1 MTFNETE
8 VELAKAVPSLR
19 VDSAQQIQPRDG
31 IGRFSE
37 KLGGAPEVALEG
49 EFDEPEYD
57 FTPKV
62 QYTIPA
68 HNLPAFQERIDKANR
83 KLERAGI
90 EDRFGM
96 TYDMQVRHEGDGSI
110 TQVAVV
116 DINRPTIALG
126 DYNFLAYHETTEAG
140 GFITHSQGRDID
152 DPTDTRCDHCKL
164 NRHRGKLYTVQNK
177 ETGEVLQVGS
187 TCLEP
192 FFGVKPSGLWALEED
207 MDALGAEE
215 FEYEPGGPSN
225 SFSKA
230 YDGDALF
237 LAAYRATGGGEN
249 YISRDR
255 ATYDS
260 PATADKVREYLDTTY
275 NGDDGR
281 TAGENPTAEEAEY
294 IARLKTFLNEME
306 PDGEYERNLKS
317 VLSPDENGNY
327 FVGRKHIGIAASA
340 VAAMKNAERR
350 AASEAAR
357 AAAQALK
364 KEAFLALPKA
374 KLEGVKVKV
383 TKRIPFN
390 SKFGGGENI
399 LMQDDQGHVLKWS
412 TSSFPELEEGVEY
425 VMKATVK
432 DNEVYHG
439 DWQTGVIRPKFEKQ
453 G

>member
-8 VELAKAVPSLR
+8 VN
-19 VDSAQQIQPRDG
+19 RDTV
-31 IGRFSE
+31 GRFSD
-37 KLGGAPEVALEG
+37 KLGAAPEVLLEG
-49 EFDEPEYD
+49 VDDEPAYD
-57 FTPKV
+57 WTPKL

-68 HNLPAFQERIDKANR
+68 HNLPAFQERIEKANR

-90 EDRFGM
+90 DDRFDM
-96 TYDMQVRHEGDGSI
+96 TYDMQVRHEENGNI

-116 DINRPTIALG
+116 DINRPTISLG

-192 FFGVKPSGLWALEED
+192 FFGVKPSGLWALED
-207 MDALGAEE
+207 DADALGAEE
-215 FEYEPGGPSN
+215 FEYEPGSSSN
-225 SFSKA
+225 GFSQA

-237 LAAYRATGGGEN
+237 LAAYRATNGGEN
-249 YISRDR
+249 YVSRER
-255 ATYDS
+255 ATYDT
-260 PATADKVREYLDTTY
+260 PATADKVREYLDSTY
-275 NGDDGR
+275 KGDDGR
-281 TAGENPTAEEAEY
+281 TAGENPTAEEAAY
-294 IARLKTFLNEME
+294 IERLKTFLSEME

-317 VLSPDENGNY
+317 VLTADENGNY
-327 FVGRKHIGIAASA
+327 FVGRKHLGIAASA
-340 VAAMKNAERR
+340 VAAMGRAERQ
-350 AASEAAR
+350 ASRDAAR
-357 AAAQALK
+357 AATQASK
-364 KEAFLALPKA
+364 KQAFLAPPGA

-383 TKRIPFN
+383 TGKIPFN
-390 SKFGGGENI
+390 SRFGGGETI

-412 TSSFPELEEGVEY
+412 TSSYPELAEGAEY

-432 DNEVYHG
+432 DNEMFRD
-439 DWQTGVIRPKFEKQ
+439 DWQTSLLRPKFEKQ